1 VRNLLFVTG
10 VVIVALPLLS
20 QVPAHAQEGG
30 RGQGAAAAPQ
40 GGGGGRSVLG
50 PVNALGQEVKR
61 PPVPTGPAPRLPDG
75 TVDLNGLWNG
85 GGPVNSIAQGLPKGE
100 TLPLLP
106 LAKQLMDLRG
116 QPKNET
122 DDPHLWCMPMGVP
135 RSVPYP
141 FRFVQNYTHK
151 APTHIFILHEGNI
164 HSYRQIFMDGRKH
177 PAELDPTWFG
187 HSIGSYDG
195 KDTLVIDTVG
205 FNDKFWFD
213 RQGTPHTEQLHTT
226 ERWTRVNEGT
236 LRNEVTIEDPGA
248 YSRPFMTTWMARL
261 AAPGDEI
268 MENIC
273 QENNQFGVAGGHE
286 NPFNK

>member
-1 VRNLLFVTG
+1 MEAVVRRLFVLTASI
-10 VVIVALPLLS
+10 VVAGALSL
-20 QVPAHAQEGG
+20 PAQNNQSGD
-30 RGQGAAAAPQ
+30 
-40 GGGGGRSVLG
+40 LG
-50 PVNALGQEVKR
+50 EVNALGQSVRR
-61 PPVPTGPAPRLPDG
+61 PAPPSGPTPRLPDG
-75 TVDLNGLWNG
+75 TVDLNGLWVG
-85 GGPVNSIAQGLPKGE
+85 GGAVGDMERDGGLKPGE
-100 TLPLLP
+100 VPLLP
-106 LAKQLMDLRG
+106 WAKALRDSRKE
-116 QPKNET
+116 PDE
-122 DDPHLWCMPMGVP
+122 PYLYCMPQGAV
-135 RSVPYP
+135 RAQPYP
-141 FRFVQNYTHK
+141 WRFVQNYTHK
-151 APTHIFILHEGNI
+151 APTHLFILHEGNI

-213 RQGTPHTEQLHTT
+213 RQGTPHTEQLHTI

-248 YSRPFMTTWMARL
+248 YSRPFVTTWTARL

-273 QENNQFGVAGGHE
+273 QENNQFGVAGGHA
-286 NPFNK
+286 NPFNR

>member
-1 VRNLLFVTG
+1 VRNLLFVAG
-10 VVIVALPLLS
+10 IVTLALPLWS
-20 QVPAHAQEGG
+20 QAPAHAQA

-40 GGGGGRSVLG
+40 GGGRGGVLG

-61 PPVPTGPAPRLPDG
+61 PPVPTGPPPRLPDG

-85 GGPVNSIAQGLPKGE
+85 GGPVNSIAQGLKQGE

-106 LAKQLMDLRG
+106 LAKQLMDLRS

-151 APTHIFILHEGNI
+151 APTHMFILHEGNI

-187 HSIGSYDG
+187 HSIGWFDNR
-195 KDTLVIDTVG
+195 DTLVIDTVG

-213 RQGTPHTEQLHTT
+213 RQGTPHTEQLHTI

-248 YSRPFMTTWMARL
+248 YSRPFVTTWTARL

-286 NPFNK
+286 NPFNR

>member
-10 VVIVALPLLS
+10 VVVLALPLFS
-20 QVPAHAQEGG
+20 EVPAHAQEGG
-30 RGQGAAAAPQ
+30 RGPGAAAPQ
-40 GGGGGRSVLG
+40 GGGGGRGVLG

-61 PPVPTGPAPRLPDG
+61 PPVPTGPSPRLPDG

-106 LAKQLMDLRG
+106 LAKQLMDLRA

-187 HSIGSYDG
+187 HSIGSYDN

-213 RQGTPHTEQLHTT
+213 RQGTPHTEQLHTI

-248 YSRPFMTTWMARL
+248 YSRPFVTTWTARL